1 MENKPV
7 TAIIVGAG
15 HRSMVYSKLALTNPE
30 LLKIVGVADPD
41 PIRRKKCRELYGFGE
56 DMCFENANAL
66 AAKGKLADTVIN
78 GTMDEVHIETSVPLL
93 NAGYDML
100 LEKPFAVNEEEMRTL
115 VDCARQNHSKVMICH
130 VLRYTPFYYGI
141 KERIAAG
148 EIGDIINIQTLE
160 HVSYHHLST
169 SYVRGKWA
177 NSQKCHTSMLLAKC
191 CHDLDIMMWMMA
203 ETKPTAVSSFGG
215 KFQFKPEN
223 APADAGTRCMVDC
236 PLVDTCRYS
245 CKRLYIDHPD
255 RWSFYVWDKLEG
267 IENPTIEDKIH
278 LLKGDSPYGRCIYK
292 CDNDVVDHQSVM
304 VQFASGAT
312 GTHNMVGGS
321 SAPLRRIHII
331 GTKGEIYGNFEE
343 SKFYVSKIDPSPD
356 AHNGECQIEEV
367 DLNVKGDMVGAYGG
381 HGGGDVHIVVD
392 DAHHAP
398 AAAHLLL
405 HGHQFAA
412 HLGDGAHAA
421 HAVRDLDGA
430 DLALDQ
436 IAVDV
441 DVAGPALGVEAEG
454 DRNAVQQL
462 HDGLF
467 VDDARTDGSV
477 FEGVERHGAVHGA
490 RVDED
495 IAQAGRDG
503 FGEGAFS
510 ARRKAV
516 DGNDDPVFSVRHW
529 GIYQRRSIIWC
540 KCLICR

>member
-66 AAKGKLADTVIN
+66 AAKGRLADTVIN

-356 AHNGECQIEEV
+356 AHNGECQIEKV

-381 HGGGDVHIVVD
+381 HGGGDERL
-392 DAHHAP
+392 
-398 AAAHLLL
+398 AADFV
-405 HGHQFAA
+405 QF
-412 HLGDGAHAA
+412 
-421 HAVRDLDGA
+421 VRGEKPS
-430 DLALDQ
+430 LACTSIFDS
-436 IAVDV
+436 
-441 DVAGPALGVEAEG
+441 VAGHLCVYLADES
-454 DRNAVQQL
+454 
-462 HDGLF
+462 
-467 VDDARTDGSV
+467 RT
-477 FEGVERHGAVHGA
+477 HGGQPVAVHL
-490 RVDED
+490 D
-495 IAQAGRDG
+495 
-503 FGEGAFS
+503 
-510 ARRKAV
+510 
-516 DGNDDPVFSVRHW
+516 
-529 GIYQRRSIIWC
+529 
-540 KCLICR
+540 